1 VEIILNTNKEL
12 LEAAL
17 IKRVEQ
23 QWHPNQ
29 LVGDIFVKMAPC
41 LKIYT
46 EYIQNF
52 NDALNQIQECKKSPA
67 FIEFC
72 NSAFPKFSFSVVDLP
87 TLLITP
93 IQRIPRYQL
102 LLKDLLKHTW
112 PDHPDFEN
120 LNKALN
126 MIVETAN
133 FVNQKKMEAENIQ
146 KCMAIQATL
155 YGKNI
160 ESLLD
165 PHRRF
170 VREGALKEVGKEK
183 RIKQKWL
190 ILFNNIL
197 VYCEMSKTMSKS
209 LTNKDKGKRGTLN
222 LKDLSQQKLF
232 KYKELYHLE
241 RIVEIKTVPDEGLR
255 TNCFTIVFKHGDEL
269 SFCAYSKEEK
279 EEWIKDLS
287 ECSEEAKQKLA
298 THDEQVTRIAKQR
311 ASLTKTLLSEQLMHR
326 TRSTTEDELSKTY
339 SSESF
344 DQLRHLLEEGEVEV
358 ASAST
363 TAMAAGRRT
372 EKPNLR
378 DFKKRVATG
387 SRHQSLTVGAL
398 NMESIR
404 EQQRDADSDEPNGG
418 SPTTSGEKRTRRFVG
433 LKRNSLKQGVGG
445 ASKDDLQISAGG
457 SPAPQTRKFAT
468 KKNELSGSGSGIYS
482 ADNIAVTPTEEPR
495 TRRFAEMRRE
505 TWSGERPELSSSG
518 SDKLPDVPASASPT
532 PSPSGNRVRKF
543 ASLKRENYKDL

>member
-1 VEIILNTNKEL
+1 
-12 LEAAL
+12 
-17 IKRVEQ
+17 
-23 QWHPNQ
+23 
-29 LVGDIFVKMAPC
+29 
-41 LKIYT
+41 
-46 EYIQNF
+46 
-52 NDALNQIQECKKSPA
+52 
-67 FIEFC
+67 
-72 NSAFPKFSFSVVDLP
+72 
-87 TLLITP
+87 
-93 IQRIPRYQL
+93 
-102 LLKDLLKHTW
+102 
-112 PDHPDFEN
+112 
-120 LNKALN
+120 
-126 MIVETAN
+126 
-133 FVNQKKMEAENIQ
+133 
-146 KCMAIQATL
+146 
-155 YGKNI
+155 
-160 ESLLD
+160 
-165 PHRRF
+165 
-170 VREGALKEVGKEK
+170 
-183 RIKQKWL
+183 
-190 ILFNNIL
+190 
-197 VYCEMSKTMSKS
+197 
-209 LTNKDKGKRGTLN
+209 
-222 LKDLSQQKLF
+222 
-232 KYKELYHLE
+232 
-241 RIVEIKTVPDEGLR
+241 
-255 TNCFTIVFKHGDEL
+255 
-269 SFCAYSKEEK
+269 
-279 EEWIKDLS
+279 
-287 ECSEEAKQKLA
+287 
-298 THDEQVTRIAKQR
+298 
-311 ASLTKTLLSEQLMHR
+311 
-326 TRSTTEDELSKTY
+326 
-339 SSESF
+339 
-344 DQLRHLLEEGEVEV
+344 VEV

-505 TWSGERPELSSSG
+505 TWSGERFSPFPLSITRAHSHGRLSNRPELSSSG